1 MLHMCTACESEG
13 SCRSEREMEMVLILF
28 AMQLIVTGLGLGL
41 VVMLLLA
48 VLHDNLSIFINRRGH
63 LKRKNQPNRRL

>member
-1 MLHMCTACESEG
+1 
-13 SCRSEREMEMVLILF
+13 MEMVLILL

-48 VLHDNLSIFINRRGH
+48 ILHDNLSIFINRRGH
-63 LKRKNQPNRRL
+63 LKRKNQLNRGL